1 MRVWTSAACPAATRV
16 RFRTAR
22 VRDRLHNL
30 ALGSWM
36 MPKGFDLKCGAGKTA
51 RVWLQ
56 GKGGD
61 LTPGQALVLLLPKP
75 NEDQNSPAAYLS
87 PLRTALIDRN
97 DGHVN
102 IVVCESDYLAL
113 KRGIE
118 NLPPGIQ

>member
-1 MRVWTSAACPAATRV
+1 
-16 RFRTAR
+16 
-22 VRDRLHNL
+22 
-30 ALGSWM
+30 M

-51 RVWLQ
+51 RVLLQ
-56 GKGGD
+56 GKGSS
-61 LTPGQALVLLLPKP
+61 LTPGRALVLLPPKA

-102 IVVCESDYLAL
+102 IVVCESDYFAL

-118 NLPPGIQ
+118 NLPSGMQ

>member
-1 MRVWTSAACPAATRV
+1 
-16 RFRTAR
+16 
-22 VRDRLHNL
+22 
-30 ALGSWM
+30 M

-56 GKGGD
+56 GKGGG
-61 LTPGQALVLLLPKP
+61 LTPGRALVLLPPKP

-87 PLRTALIDRN
+87 PLRAALIDRN

-118 NLPPGIQ
+118 NLPPGMQ